1 MTTKG
6 LEKETIKIERLFLDE
21 KKISPHLLC
30 SICKKVFNNPV
41 LIDCDHTFCFEC
53 ISQKLKKNNECP
65 KCHKKNFS
73 LNFSRDLMAYNL
85 VMELEVSCNNIGKC
99 PWIGHLSELVA
110 HQKLCDKT
118 MKILEENNKK
128 TIRNLSKRFS
138 YNKNYNKESDYFI
151 FSRSERKINKIC
163 KETQIMIDNLKKE
176 KEKFFDSTNI
186 KNRELTNEKVKEEF
200 KQLFS

>member
-1 MTTKG
+1 
-6 LEKETIKIERLFLDE
+6 
-21 KKISPHLLC
+21 
-30 SICKKVFNNPV
+30 
-41 LIDCDHTFCFEC
+41 
-53 ISQKLKKNNECP
+53 
-65 KCHKKNFS
+65 
-73 LNFSRDLMAYNL
+73 MAYNL

-138 YNKNYNKESDYFI
+138 FNKNYNKESDYFI

-176 KEKFFDSTNI
+176 KEKFFDSTNV
-186 KNRELTNEKVKEEF
+186 KNKDLTNEKVKEEF